1 MKEMMCIG
9 KAITNPR
16 ASRAFLYSIVK
27 NAEDTPEPKY

>member
-9 KAITNPR
+9 KAITNLW
-16 ASRAFLYSIVK
+16 ASKAFLYSIGK